1 MKKLLSLV
9 IIGIVVLCGLEAVVS
24 GTTQTLKSSPVSDT
38 TGITYEDELDQLMT
52 TPDGAL
58 PVGCYNF
65 SENAT
70 VNVTVAQSFT
80 PQKEVLTRVQ
90 FLMGRNTTTTH
101 PCTLA
106 IRENLTKEDLAVIR
120 LNPNKFPVAN
130 LTNRSTLDW
139 ITFDIQ
145 DIWVTPGH
153 TYYMVLYTAN
163 VSNNFYIVAGN
174 GTNIYKNGSVFLSG
188 DNGKT
193 WVNFN
198 TSDGCFKTYGL
209 KETFLNLT
217 MVNSLFGPSF
227 IIKNVGNYT
236 AWGVTCTLTIE
247 GGIFGRI
254 NQTVIGT
261 QSELTPGNETTVKM
275 GSVIGLGSVKLSI
288 RVSAVNAR
296 EKSIEINAMI
306 LFIFW
311 IIK

>member
-1 MKKLLSLV
+1 MKKLPSLV
-9 IIGIVVLCGLEAVVS
+9 IIGIVVLGGLGAVVS
-24 GTTQTLKSSPVSDT
+24 GATQTSKSSPANDP
-38 TGITYEDELDQLMT
+38 TGITYEDELDQYMT

-58 PVGCYNF
+58 PVGCYKF

-70 VNVTVAQSFT
+70 INLTVAQSFT
-80 PQKEVLTRVQ
+80 PQKELLTRVQ
-90 FLMGRNTTTTH
+90 FLMGRNTTATY

-120 LNPNKFPVAN
+120 LSPDKFPVAN

-145 DIWVTPGH
+145 DIWVTLGH
-153 TYYMVLYTAN
+153 TYYIVLYTAN
-163 VSNNFYIVAGN
+163 VSNNYYIVAGN
-174 GTNIYKNGSVFLSG
+174 GTNIYKGGSAFLSG

-198 TSDGCFKTYGL
+198 NSDGCFKTYGL
-209 KETFLNLT
+209 KETFLNIT
-217 MVNSLFGPSF
+217 MESSLFGPSF

-236 AWGVTCTLTIE
+236 AWDVTWNITIR

-254 NQTVIGT
+254 NQTSGST
-261 QSELTPGNETTVKM
+261 LSELTPGNETTVKM
-275 GSVIGLGSVKLSI
+275 GIFGLGSVKLSI
-288 RVSAVNAR
+288 RASAVNVH
-296 EKSIEINAMI
+296 EKSLEINAMI